1 MGDYHFTIN
10 MIRNMIVTFFQN
22 GIWVVGFFYLL
33 NKTVSSKL
41 LLKASKIIMVI
52 VFVCLL
58 LYSIDLNR

>member
-1 MGDYHFTIN
+1 MEDYHFTIN
-10 MIRNMIVTFFQN
+10 MIRNIIVTFFQN

-33 NKTVSSKL
+33 NRTVSSKP

>member
-10 MIRNMIVTFFQN
+10 MIRNIIVTFFQN

-33 NKTVSSKL
+33 NKTVSSKT
-41 LLKASKIIMVI
+41 LLKASKIIMII

-58 LYSIDLNR
+58 LYSIDINR